1 MTKAIKLALTILFAL
16 GLVLI
21 RSLQATV
28 TLAILEKST
37 KTIMHLQRFAIRIFR
52 IRVRPVQGPRP
63 IRSGFSA

>member
-16 GLVLI
+16 GLVLM

-37 KTIMHLQRFAIRIFR
+37 KL
-52 IRVRPVQGPRP
+52 
-63 IRSGFSA
+63 